1 MFLPKAMSLKEEVKA
16 TMAEFSAAFEK
27 GQHER
32 LAALLAPEA
41 RLYVTDAKGTR
52 EIIGAAAASRNL
64 GGLKG
69 FALAGLGS
77 DKAVVLQEGNAA
89 YVDAKLE
96 RYSAAGAAHQAG
108 QAHEAHALG
117 AQAPEAHAH
126 ATEAQAAGMLSA
138 ELERHGEQWL
148 VKQMHYR
155 AE

>member
-1 MFLPKAMSLKEEVKA
+1 M
-16 TMAEFSAAFEK
+16 
-27 GQHER
+27 
-32 LAALLAPEA
+32 LAPEA

-64 GGLKG
+64 DGLKG

-96 RYSAAGAAHQAG
+96 RYAAAGATHQAG
-108 QAHEAHALG
+108 QAHEA
-117 AQAPEAHAH
+117 QAHGAHA
-126 ATEAQAAGMLSA
+126 AEAQAAGMLSA

>member
-1 MFLPKAMSLKEEVKA
+1 MIMPKAMSLKEEVKA
-16 TMAEFSAAFEK
+16 TMAEFAAAFER

-32 LAALLAPEA
+32 IAALLAPEA

-52 EIIGAAAASRNL
+52 EIIGAAAASRSFD
-64 GGLKG
+64 GLKG
-69 FALAGLGS
+69 FDLAGLGS

-96 RYSAAGAAHQAG
+96 RYAAVGAAHKAG
-108 QAHEAHALG
+108 QAHEAHA
-117 AQAPEAHAH
+117 HA
-126 ATEAQAAGMLSA
+126 AEAQAAGMLSA

>member
-1 MFLPKAMSLKEEVKA
+1 MIMPKAMNLKEEVKA
-16 TMAEFSAAFEK
+16 TMAEFSAAFQR

-52 EIIGAAAASRNL
+52 EIIGAAAASRSFD
-64 GGLKG
+64 GLKG
-69 FALAGLGS
+69 FGLAGLES
-77 DKAVVLQEGNAA
+77 DKALVLQEGNAA

-96 RYSAAGAAHQAG
+96 RFAEAGTTHQAG
-108 QAHEAHALG
+108 QAHEAHT
-117 AQAPEAHAH
+117 HA
-126 ATEAQAAGMLSA
+126 AETQAAGMLSA
-138 ELERHGEQWL
+138 ELERHGEQWR

>member
-1 MFLPKAMSLKEEVKA
+1 MPKEMSLKEEVKA
-16 TMAEFSAAFEK
+16 TMAEFAAACER

-52 EIIGAAAASRNL
+52 EIVGAAAASHSL
-64 GGLKG
+64 DGLKG
-69 FALAGLGS
+69 LAQAKFGLE
-77 DKAVVLQEGNAA
+77 KAVVLQEGGAA
-89 YVDAKLE
+89 YVDARLE
-96 RYSAAGAAHQAG
+96 RYAATGVAHRGA
-108 QAHEAHALG
+108 QAHEAHAHA
-117 AQAPEAHAH
+117 AQ
-126 ATEAQAAGMLSA
+126 AQAAGMLSA

>member
-1 MFLPKAMSLKEEVKA
+1 MPKEMSLKEEVKA
-16 TMAEFSAAFEK
+16 TMAEFAAACER

-52 EIIGAAAASRNL
+52 EIVGAAAASHSL
-64 GGLKG
+64 DGLKG
-69 FALAGLGS
+69 LAQARFGL
-77 DKAVVLQEGNAA
+77 DKAVVLQEGGAA
-89 YVDAKLE
+89 YVDARLE
-96 RYSAAGAAHQAG
+96 RYAAAGVAHRG
-108 QAHEAHALG
+108 EQAHEAHAHA
-117 AQAPEAHAH
+117 AQ
-126 ATEAQAAGMLSA
+126 AQAAGMLSA